1 MPATE
6 LPCSADADRWA
17 AVLARNPDADGRFWY
32 SVRSTGVFC
41 RPSCASRPA
50 RRENVRFHNSI
61 SDALQAGFR
70 PCKRCRPDEPALD
83 DRRAILIAEACRLID
98 TAPEPPML
106 AELAQSLDV
115 SPHHLHRTFKA
126 ITGLTPRAY
135 AAARRAERLRT
146 ALPLAP
152 TVTAAV
158 YAAGFQAPSRFY
170 ETATQTLGM
179 TATRYRTGGRGLTIH
194 HACSPC
200 SLGDVLVA
208 ATPAGLCAVLLGNDP
223 ASLREDLARRF
234 PHAEIV
240 PTGPDFAAIVAQVVQ
255 LIETPHKGHSLPL
268 DVQGTAFQQ
277 RVWQALTQIPPGK
290 TLTYTELARRIG
302 APTAVRAV
310 ATACA
315 ANPVA
320 IAIPC
325 HRVVRSDGHL
335 AGFFWGLDR
344 KAELLRREAT
354 PE

>member
-1 MPATE
+1 MTAST
-6 LPCSADADRWA
+6 LPCSTDAERWA

-32 SVRSTGVFC
+32 SVRSTGVVC

-50 RRENVRFHNSI
+50 RRENVRFHDSL

-70 PCKRCRPDEPALD
+70 PCRRCRPDEPALD
-83 DRRAILIAEACRLID
+83 DRRAALVAAACQRID
-98 TAPEPPML
+98 AAPEPPTL
-106 AELAQSLDV
+106 ADLSRALGV

-146 ALPLAP
+146 ALPQSP
-152 TVTAAV
+152 TITAAV
-158 YAAGFQAPSRFY
+158 YTAGFQAPSRFY
-170 ETATQTLGM
+170 ESASQTLGM
-179 TATRYRTGGRGLTIH
+179 SATRYRTGGRGLTIH

-223 ASLREDLARRF
+223 VALREDLTRRF
-234 PHAEIV
+234 PHAEII
-240 PTGPDFAAIVAQVVQ
+240 PADPDFAATVAQVVQ
-255 LIETPHKGHSLPL
+255 LIETPRQGLSLPF

-277 RVWQALTQIPPGK
+277 RVWQALTQIPPGE
-290 TLTYTELARRIG
+290 TLTYAELARRIG

-335 AGFFWGLDR
+335 AGYFWGLDR
-344 KAELLRREAT
+344 KAELLRRET
-354 PE
+354 PAE